1 MRLFI
6 AAWESVLMR
15 VHARGLGWMAFSPA
29 YCVSAGLLVL
39 LLLLGGQ
46 SAGRAQ
52 QFERVVTLPVEV
64 SGQPLEFP
72 FLGGL
77 DFFIPQ
83 FVDIDADR
91 DFDLFYFTPTE
102 KRLLF
107 LENIGDA
114 QVRRFRLANDRYGD
128 FEIRSWF
135 CLVDIDAD
143 GDFDFYQDNNQGGL
157 AFYRNIGSAQ
167 VARFTLETEAVTQVS
182 GEEVRIDYT
191 SAPAFADIDADGDYD
206 FFSGN
211 ILGYIE
217 FYQNVG
223 NPASPVF
230 QFETSTWQNLRIISG
245 GAVAPARGLAASRH
259 GANGIDFV
267 DFDGDADRDLFYGD
281 FFHPGVY
288 FLRNQGTPASAR
300 IVIADSA
307 FPAGR
312 PVHTLGYNIPRF
324 ADIDGNGAVDFFV
337 ACQNQNLNNFIF
349 YQNTGTATLPQLK
362 IAANNFLTQIDVG
375 SNSAPA
381 LADLDRDGDL
391 DLFLGDLN
399 GRLHLFENTG
409 SASAPAFRWVTD
421 NFQNIKLNAVSA
433 PAFADLDGDADLDL
447 VIGTVT
453 GSDLVLFENIGT
465 PQVPNFVLAD
475 PNFQNIDLGSYSSPC
490 FADADFD
497 GDLDLFLGEYAGAAV
512 AIFEN
517 TGNARQPVMQFR
529 KKLRPPLVRDYAA
542 PCLHDVNRDGFLD
555 LLVGTLEGEMLH
567 FQGTAALDSF
577 VLVDARFAG
586 LGIGAYSKPVLADL
600 NGDGAVDLLV
610 GEGDGGL
617 NYFQGTAANDV
628 TQPARLPE
636 GFELQTHPNPFSGSV
651 QISLRA
657 PGGRGESPR
666 VMLFNLMGARIA
678 EMAMQTVAPG
688 QWVIDWSPAALD
700 LAPGVYFV
708 MVKMKGIQLVRKILH
723 VK

>member
-1 MRLFI
+1 LKRLFI
-6 AAWESVLMR
+6 AALVSVLMR

-29 YCVSAGLLVL
+29 FCVSAGLLVL
-39 LLLLGGQ
+39 LLPGGQ

-83 FVDIDADR
+83 FVDIDADH

-102 KRLLF
+102 KRLIF

-114 QVRRFRLANDRYGD
+114 QLRRFRLANDRYGD

-135 CLVDIDAD
+135 YFVDIDAD
-143 GDFDFYQDNNQGGL
+143 SDFDFYQDNNQGGL

-167 VARFTLETEAVTQVS
+167 VARFTLETEAVRQVG

-191 SAPAFADIDADGDYD
+191 SVPAFADMDADGDYD

-217 FYQNVG
+217 LYQNVG
-223 NPASPVF
+223 NPAAPAF
-230 QFETSTWQNLRIISG
+230 RFETSTWQNLRIISG
-245 GAVAPARGLAASRH
+245 GAVAPAPGWAVSRH

-267 DFDGDADRDLFYGD
+267 DFDGDADCDLFYGD

-324 ADIDGNGAVDFFV
+324 ADIDANGAVDFFV
-337 ACQNQNLNNFIF
+337 ACQNQNLDNFIF
-349 YQNTGTATLPQLK
+349 YQNAGTADAPQLK

-381 LADLDRDGDL
+381 LADIDHDGDL

-399 GRLHLFENTG
+399 GRLHFFENSG
-409 SASAPAFRWVTD
+409 SASAPAFRWLTE

-433 PAFADLDGDADLDL
+433 PAFADLDGDADLDV

-497 GDLDLFLGEYAGAAV
+497 GDFDLFLGEYAGAAV

-529 KKLRPPLVRDYAA
+529 KKLRPPLPRDYAA
-542 PCLHDVNRDGFLD
+542 PCLHDVNSDGFLD
-555 LLVGTLEGEMLH
+555 LLVGTLEGEMVY
-567 FQGTAALDSF
+567 FQGTARLDSF
-577 VLVDARFAG
+577 VLVDTKFAG
-586 LGIGAYSKPVLADL
+586 LEIGAYSRPVLADL
-600 NGDGAVDLLV
+600 NRDGAVDLLV

-617 NYFQGTAANDV
+617 NFYQGMATNAV
-628 TQPARLPE
+628 TQPAKAPVQ
-636 GFELQTHPNPFSGSV
+636 FELQAHPNPFTGPLR
-651 QISLRA
+651 ILLRA
-657 PGGRGESPR
+657 PGGRGETPR
-666 VMLFNLMGARIA
+666 VLLLNLLGARIA
-678 EMAMQTVAPG
+678 EMAMQPVAPG
-688 QWVIDWSPAALD
+688 QWVIDWSPSDNNLTA
-700 LAPGVYFV
+700 GIYI
-708 MVKMKGIQLVRKILH
+708 VKVNMKGIQLTRKILH
-723 VK
+723 VR

>member
-1 MRLFI
+1 
-6 AAWESVLMR
+6 MR

>member
-39 LLLLGGQ
+39 LLGGR

-102 KRLLF
+102 KRLIF

-135 CLVDIDAD
+135 YFVDIDVD
-143 GDFDFYQDNNQGGL
+143 GDFDFYQDNDQGGL

-167 VARFTLETEAVTQVS
+167 VAHFTLETEAVTQVS
-182 GEEVRIDYT
+182 GGEVRIDYT

-245 GAVAPARGLAASRH
+245 GAVAPAPGLAASRH

-307 FPAGR
+307 FPVGR

-381 LADLDRDGDL
+381 LADIDHDGDL

-542 PCLHDVNRDGFLD
+542 PCVHDVNRDGFLD
-555 LLVGTLEGEMLH
+555 LLVGTLEGEMLY
-567 FQGTAALDSF
+567 FQGTAVLDSF
-577 VLVDARFAG
+577 VLVDAKFAG

-651 QISLRA
+651 RISLRA
-657 PGGRGESPR
+657 PGGREESPR

-688 QWVIDWSPAALD
+688 QWVIDWSPAALT
-700 LAPGVYFV
+700 LTPGVYFV
-708 MVKMKGIQLVRKILH
+708 VVKMKGIQLVRKILH

>member
-1 MRLFI
+1 
-6 AAWESVLMR
+6 MR

-135 CLVDIDAD
+135 YFVDIDVD